1 MAIGIGLLEE
11 DSNIT
16 PSLKQNYIKLLDA
29 IFSRREFKKQIIST
43 SISPGSDNYIEP
55 LSRYKKNQVDKKSKE
70 MVLEAIKDVE
80 VIEGFNITIYLR
92 RGVKENGDLYDWNWR
107 STELTFWSGSDNPN
121 SPSPLPKIEFRR
133 LDNCIDYYLSRNIS
147 RLDLESDED
156 GLSRIDGN
164 YFEWDK
170 VNDKIDLLLKLD
182 KVFDVSQKSLYS
194 IQNMIRQELK

>member
-11 DSNIT
+11 DSKIT

-29 IFSRREFKKQIIST
+29 IFSRREFKKEIIST
-43 SISPGSDNYIEP
+43 SISSGPNDYIEP
-55 LSRYKKNQVDKKSKE
+55 LSRYKKNRVDKKSKE

-80 VIEGFNITIYLR
+80 VIEGFNITVYLR

-107 STELTFWSGSDNPN
+107 SSELTFWSGSDNPN

-170 VNDKIDLLLKLD
+170 VNDKIDLLIKLD

-194 IQNMIRQELK
+194 IQNLIRQELK